1 MDIEIIKKVELLV
14 SLKGTEDGKQQ
25 VWLVGTVF
33 DRDVKPF
40 PTSIIAEI
48 KLNRIRP
55 TFKVLETDIK
65 SKKKAVAVDQDV
77 SSVITD
83 LNVRVEDVPP
93 PIVEKSEVPKDDSS
107 KPKTRRRRR

>member
-25 VWLVGTVF
+25 IWLVGTVF
-33 DRDVKPF
+33 DKSVKPF
-40 PTSIIAEI
+40 PTSIIEEI

-65 SKKKAVAVDQDV
+65 SKEEVVVDQDV

-83 LNVRVEDVPP
+83 LN
-93 PIVEKSEVPKDDSS
+93 VEKSEVPKDDSS

>member
-1 MDIEIIKKVELLV
+1 MHIEIIKKVELLV

-25 VWLVGTVF
+25 LWLVGTVF

-65 SKKKAVAVDQDV
+65 SKKKEID
-77 SSVITD
+77 
-83 LNVRVEDVPP
+83 E
-93 PIVEKSEVPKDDSS
+93 EKPEVPKDVSP
-107 KPKTRRRRR
+107 KPKTKLRKRVKVK